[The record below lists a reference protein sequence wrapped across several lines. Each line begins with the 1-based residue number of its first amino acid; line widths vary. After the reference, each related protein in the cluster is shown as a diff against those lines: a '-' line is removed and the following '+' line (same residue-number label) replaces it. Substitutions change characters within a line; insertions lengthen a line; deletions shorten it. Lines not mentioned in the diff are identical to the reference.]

1 MPRRFPWWAV
11 LLAVVLLGGL
21 GLALRG
27 DLQRRLANRPDPLRS
42 DEPLV
47 RARALL
53 QQRPLQPMQV
63 DEALRILRQQR
74 QQSNS
79 AELQRLLS
87 LAYEAQDNRLRAL
100 GHLYA
105 ARHVATSP
113 DDIAQSE
120 LALAQLLSR
129 LGHSKE
135 ACQTASKLLASK
147 PAVEVARGAQALI
160 QTEHCP

>member
-1 MPRRFPWWAV
+1 MPRRFPLWVALV
-11 LLAVVLLGGL
+11 AIVVLAGVGF
-21 GLALRG
+21 AVRG
-27 DLQRRLANRPDPLRS
+27 DLGRRFRPQADPLLA
-42 DEPLV
+42 DDPLV

-53 QQRPLQPMQV
+53 GQRPLQATQV

-74 QQSNS
+74 QSSNS

-105 ARHVATSP
+105 ARQVAASATEL
-113 DDIAQSE
+113 AQSE

-135 ACQTASKLLASK
+135 ACHTASKLLQSK
-147 PAVEVARGAQALI
+147 PAADVARSAQALI